1 MAWRDTSAARA
12 SSIGHQRPR
21 KEPKSPPPVPLPVD
35 PPGVH
40 PELLSRPG
48 GLHGDGGRRGGP
60 ARESPSGGEDPDP
73 DPDLAAAAAAAAAA
87 GKRCCVRGDQVAM
100 VRGSLS
106 AVVRCPPAEQAGPR
120 WRMAA
125 SEEAHEAAEGGL
137 DLALSLAWQGRAHC
151 SLLSAGG
158 VSLSLSLWKGSFALS
173 ASWASF
179 PAAFSSS
186 ALLSF
191 HPREASLTAQAQTR
205 TTLQAANTEQWGR
218 KRH

>member
-1 MAWRDTSAARA
+1 MATAE
-12 SSIGHQRPR
+12 G
-21 KEPKSPPPVPLPVD
+21 
-35 PPGVH
+35 
-40 PELLSRPG
+40 
-48 GLHGDGGRRGGP
+48 GGP

-73 DPDLAAAAAAAAAA
+73 DPDLAAAAAA

-151 SLLSAGG
+151 SVLSAQCWRRL
-158 VSLSLSLWKGSFALS
+158 SLSLSLEGLFRSFALS

-186 ALLSF
+186 PLLSF

>member
-1 MAWRDTSAARA
+1 MATAE
-12 SSIGHQRPR
+12 G
-21 KEPKSPPPVPLPVD
+21 
-35 PPGVH
+35 
-40 PELLSRPG
+40 
-48 GLHGDGGRRGGP
+48 GGP

-73 DPDLAAAAAAAAAA
+73 DPDLAAAAAA

-106 AVVRCPPAEQAGPR
+106 AVVRCPPAVRAG
-120 WRMAA
+120 WTTMAA
-125 SEEAHEAAEGGL
+125 SEEAHEAGEGGL
-137 DLALSLAWQGRAHC
+137 DLSLALSLAWPGRAGLTAQC
-151 SLLSAGG
+151 SVLAA
-158 VSLSLSLWKGSFALS
+158 SLSLSLSLEGLFRSFALS

-205 TTLQAANTEQWGR
+205 TTLQAQAANTEQWGR